1 MKSLC
6 ALESQLTK
14 KLSTCLHKATRT
26 CFWKQ
31 TKKKTA
37 DSPWAKKSY
46 TPYAVN
52 L

>member
-31 TKKKTA
+31 NKKKNCRQ
-37 DSPWAKKSY
+37 P
-46 TPYAVN
+46 